1 MRPPLTCKRVL
12 PPLTLP
18 EPLPLLP
25 LLTLLPPLPPPPPLL
40 PLLPPLTLPEPLPL
54 PDPLALP
61 LPELW
66 PPADP
71 LGLPLPEPLPLPLP
85 LPEPLPLL
93 DRVPLPPEP
102 AALGGDDET
111 HPVENDAAAAPDKT
125 ATARPNGESGT
136 NLLALRTSRRTWR

>member
-1 MRPPLTCKRVL
+1 MRPPLTCKRV
-12 PPLTLP
+12 
-18 EPLPLLP
+18 
-25 LLTLLPPLPPPPPLL
+25 
-40 PLLPPLTLPEPLPL
+40 LPPLTLPEPLPL

-71 LGLPLPEPLPLPLP
+71 RGLP